1 MHKGISR
8 CMLTSLFCQHNALS
22 LKYTELNCTTV
33 KAQTYSHTYKLLHA
47 MQVTLHL
54 VFNVLT
60 AYYIQDCLCFGL
72 CIWPKD
78 CQQIQ
83 NLLPINQSTWNTVF
97 FLEHLLWTKARNQV
111 ILQIKLPWARIQASF
126 FDNWN

>member
-1 MHKGISR
+1 MQKGISR
-8 CMLTSLFCQHNALS
+8 YTLTSMFHQHIALS

-47 MQVTLHL
+47 MQVKLSL
-54 VFNVLT
+54 VYKVFI

-78 CQQIQ
+78 CQQLQ
-83 NLLPINQSTWNTVF
+83 NLSPMNRNGSKYLKHCVLFGTPVINKGQKPSNPTN
-97 FLEHLLWTKARNQV
+97 
-111 ILQIKLPWARIQASF
+111 
-126 FDNWN
+126 